1 MAYLRQDWL
10 LTPDGA
16 RLHFQVQGKGEPA
29 VALCDGL
36 GCDGFAWNYLAPQL
50 AETRRVVRWHY
61 RGHGLSGVP
70 DDRDR
75 IGFQYT
81 ADDLARVLDAA
92 EVKSAIVFG
101 HSMGVQV
108 ALEFHRRHPERV
120 AGLVLIC
127 GSFGF
132 PLDTFHDDTLL
143 RRVFPYLHFLVEL
156 MPEAASRVMR
166 FVARAELTLRLA
178 LRYEVNADLLKKD
191 DFVPYFEH
199 LAQMDPLV
207 FVRTLES
214 LAEHTAWDHLPHIDV
229 PTLVIAGERD
239 RFTPMWLSRRM
250 ADAIP
255 NSELMIVPGGTHT
268 ATLEQPQLIAER
280 VQRFIA
286 TRILAGPAPALEPT
300 G

>member
-1 MAYLRQDWL
+1 LI
-10 LTPDGA
+10 TPDGA
-16 RLHFQVQGKGEPA
+16 RVHFQVQGKGEPA

-36 GCDGFAWNYLAPQL
+36 GCDGFAWKYLAPQL
-50 AETRRVVRWHY
+50 AEKRRLVRWHY

-92 EVKSAIVFG
+92 EVKAAIVFG

-132 PLDTFHDDTLL
+132 PLDTFHDGTLL
-143 RRVFPYLHFLVEL
+143 RAVFPYLRFLVEL
-156 MPEAASRVMR
+156 MPETAARVIR
-166 FVARAELTLRLA
+166 FLARTELAIQIA
-178 LRYEVNADLLKKD
+178 LRYEANPELIRKDDLL
-191 DFVPYFEH
+191 PYFEH
-199 LAQMDPLV
+199 LAQMDPVV
-207 FVRTLES
+207 FFRTLES
-214 LAEHTAWDHLPHIDV
+214 LAEHTAWDHLPRIDV

-239 RFTPMWLSRRM
+239 RFTPMWLSGRM
-250 ADAIP
+250 ADAIA
-255 NSELMIVPGGTHT
+255 NSELMVVPQGTHT
-268 ATLEQPQLIAER
+268 ATLEQPELITER
-280 VQRFIA
+280 VERFIE
-286 TRILAGPAPALEPT
+286 TRVLDRPRSALEPT